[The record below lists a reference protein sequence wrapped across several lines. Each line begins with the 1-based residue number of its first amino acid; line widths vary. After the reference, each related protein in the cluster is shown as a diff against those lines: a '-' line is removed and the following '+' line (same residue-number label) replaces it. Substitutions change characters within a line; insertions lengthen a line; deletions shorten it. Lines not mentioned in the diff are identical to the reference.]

1 MITDDGRL
9 VWMVDGY
16 TTSLSHPYSAALPV
30 AGVEE
35 GANYIRNAVK
45 ATVDA
50 YTGKMSLYVFDPSD
64 PIIQAYQKLFPKL
77 FRPASEMPADLR
89 RHARYPEALFRT
101 QAEAYRIFHMR
112 DPQVFY
118 NKEDIWEIAR
128 DLFGQSGQPEPVA
141 PTYVVATLPG
151 EKEPEY
157 LLILPF
163 TPRGKDN
170 LIGWMAARCD
180 GDQLGKLIFYQL
192 PKQQLMYGPMQI
204 ESRIDQD
211 QNISK
216 DLTLWN
222 QQGSHVLRGN
232 IIALP
237 VTGGFLY
244 LESIYIQATEARM
257 PQLKKVVLAM
267 GDRLIY
273 RDTFDQALADLTAST
288 SAGSSCFRSH
298 AQPRQRARKTYPHW
312 LSASTIFEIKPNNW
326 RENWRRWKRK
336 QSRSRFK
343 IASGLF
349 TSSSTL
355 HHPSDGGRRKTREVR
370 TMRWSSE
377 SRTTNT

>member
-1 MITDDGRL
+1 
-9 VWMVDGY
+9 
-16 TTSLSHPYSAALPV
+16 
-30 AGVEE
+30 
-35 GANYIRNAVK
+35 
-45 ATVDA
+45 
-50 YTGKMSLYVFDPSD
+50 
-64 PIIQAYQKLFPKL
+64 
-77 FRPASEMPADLR
+77 MPADLR
-89 RHARYPEALFRT
+89 KHARYPEALFQT

-128 DLFGQSGQPEPVA
+128 DLFSQSGQPEPVT

-151 EKEPEY
+151 EKNPEY

-170 LIGWMAARCD
+170 LIGWMAGRCD
-180 GDQLGKLIFYQL
+180 GDQLGKLVFYQL

-222 QQGSHVLRGN
+222 QQGSRVLRGN

-273 RDTFDQALADLTAST
+273 RDSFDEALADLTAAPMPAPVVA
-288 SAGSSCFRSH
+288 SAPPPPAAPGEKNAPSVAERLQRLH
-298 AQPRQRARKTYPHW
+298 DQAQQLTKELEELEKETV
-312 LSASTIFEIKPNNW
+312 K
-326 RENWRRWKRK
+326 K
-336 QSRSRFK
+336 
-343 IASGLF
+343 
-349 TSSSTL
+349 
-355 HHPSDGGRRKTREVR
+355 
-370 TMRWSSE
+370 
-377 SRTTNT
+377 